1 MGNIDKYET
10 RKKMV
15 YDFMCDDM
23 YVPMKIKELCIVLGV
38 KKEDRPQ
45 LEQILL
51 DLQAEGRITL
61 SKRGKYSK
69 SEIKKTVGVFTAHQR
84 GFGFVTVEGEP
95 DDIFIPA
102 EYVNGAMHMDTV
114 EITISPVTT
123 GRRKEGKVVS
133 VIERGMKQVIIYT
146 DGACSGN
153 PGPGGWGAIL
163 KYGAHEREL
172 SGGEPSTTNN
182 RMELLGAITALQ
194 SLREPCQVTLYT
206 DSQYLANAI
215 NLGWLRGWKQKGWR
229 RKEGELKNADLW
241 QTLDALLQTHKVQF
255 VWVKGHADNVYNN
268 RCDALAVAQR
278 EKFA

>member
-1 MGNIDKYET
+1 MSNIDKYET

-95 DDIFIPA
+95 DDIFSPA